1 MENTLRVIE
10 LVMALFTVINFV
22 VLFLWLKEL
31 KKNSDGIL
39 YPVVVLGL
47 MIVQFALEIPIVIIK
62 VLLEERYWLEVW
74 QLAILVATIICFTLL
89 ISYQIMKRTVSIGE
103 EESEN
108 RWTTKKENISFP
120 RKRFL
125 FFSKKI
131 LRVYFIGTNEK
142 QKNIIY

>member
-10 LVMALFTVINFV
+10 LVMALFTVIDFV

-108 RWTTKKENISFP
+108 R
-120 RKRFL
+120 
-125 FFSKKI
+125 
-131 LRVYFIGTNEK
+131 
-142 QKNIIY
+142 